1 MSKPF
6 RISDFALRIGP
17 QADSKRPIRNSKSE
31 IRNRPPAP
39 AHTGHTRET
48 EADLPCRSANR
59 AAWKY
64 ALLAG
69 VFLAWLAFLI
79 WVAAS

>member
-1 MSKPF
+1 MSRLF
-6 RISDFALRIGP
+6 RISDFGFRIGRLESTR
-17 QADSKRPIRNSKSE
+17 APIRNAKSG
-31 IRNRPPAP
+31 IRNRPTAP
-39 AHTGHTRET
+39 AHAGGAGERET
-48 EADLPCRSANR
+48 DLPCRSANR

-69 VFLAWLAFLI
+69 VFLVWLAFLI